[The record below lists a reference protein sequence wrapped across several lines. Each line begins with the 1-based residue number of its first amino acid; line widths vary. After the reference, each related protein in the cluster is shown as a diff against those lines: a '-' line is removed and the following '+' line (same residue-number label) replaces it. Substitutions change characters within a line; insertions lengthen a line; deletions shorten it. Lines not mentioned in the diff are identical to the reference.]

1 MNSLLNPRM
10 VLRVCGVLMLLHSLM
25 WMFVSGANID
35 AAIPNISDDALLM
48 LVNTNEAVASFNLFF
63 AILILASSTLE
74 LNGQRVITKALSV
87 CFLLLTVLAVYHM
100 VGYPQGYGPPPPIP
114 IIFGLLTIWS
124 GYISFI
130 IKD

>member
-1 MNSLLNPRM
+1 
-10 VLRVCGVLMLLHSLM
+10 
-25 WMFVSGANID
+25 MFVSGANID

-74 LNGQRVITKALSV
+74 LNGQSVMTKAFSV

-100 VGYPQGYGPPPPIP
+100 VGYPQGYGPPPLIP

>member
-25 WMFVSGANID
+25 WMFVK
-35 AAIPNISDDALLM
+35 
-48 LVNTNEAVASFNLFF
+48 TNEAVASFNLFF

-74 LNGQRVITKALSV
+74 LNGQRVMTKALSV

>member
-74 LNGQRVITKALSV
+74 LNGQRVMT
-87 CFLLLTVLAVYHM
+87 CLLYTSDAA
-100 VGYPQGYGPPPPIP
+100 
-114 IIFGLLTIWS
+114 
-124 GYISFI
+124 
-130 IKD
+130 DE